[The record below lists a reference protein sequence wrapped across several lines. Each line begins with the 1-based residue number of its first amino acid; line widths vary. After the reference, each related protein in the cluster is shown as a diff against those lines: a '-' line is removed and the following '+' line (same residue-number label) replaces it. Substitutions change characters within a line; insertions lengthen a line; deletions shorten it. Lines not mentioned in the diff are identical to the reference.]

1 MVGEIR
7 QSLENYPREQLV
19 EILSYVFK
27 EYVVEG
33 AAPIAGTTALIDA
46 RTELE
51 GLSFAELITW
61 LQLHLDVP
69 ELAQFEVQGPRVFV
83 RSGGRA
89 LPVEAPRVEPLAA
102 PPPSPQSQP
111 QPQASPPVA
120 TPSVSAR
127 PMPSAPPPAQLQPAA
142 APPQAQPAAPAS
154 ATPAGAT
161 PSPPANAAQPANEP
175 KKDEPGTGASRFSW
189 LEVD

>member
-1 MVGEIR
+1 MSKDVKRMVGEIR
-7 QSLENYPREQLV
+7 QSLEAYPREQLV

-51 GLSFAELITW
+51 GLSFAELMTW

-69 ELAQFEVQGPRVFV
+69 ELAQFEVQGARVFV
-83 RSGGRA
+83 RSGANRV
-89 LPVEAPRVEPLAA
+89 PVEAARVEPA
-102 PPPSPQSQP
+102 PLPVPAPLQPSP
-111 QPQASPPVA
+111 PPVA
-120 TPSVSAR
+120 APSVTTR
-127 PMPSAPPPAQLQPAA
+127 PMPSAPQPEPS
-142 APPQAQPAAPAS
+142 APPS
-154 ATPAGAT
+154 SAT
-161 PSPPANAAQPANEP
+161 PSPAPPANPAQPASEP
-175 KKDEPGTGASRFSW
+175 KEQPGSAASRFSW